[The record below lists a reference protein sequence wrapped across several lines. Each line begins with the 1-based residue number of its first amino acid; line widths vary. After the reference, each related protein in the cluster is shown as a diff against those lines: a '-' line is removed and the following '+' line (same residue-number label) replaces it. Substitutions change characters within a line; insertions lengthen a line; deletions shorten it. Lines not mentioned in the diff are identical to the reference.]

1 MEILYLNQIGQ
12 NIKTKL
18 IKLSKKLILNQ
29 MILKK
34 KIKQLNQM
42 RLKKYRK
49 IKYKKYIKI
58 NPHINTDKN
67 PIR

>member
-1 MEILYLNQIGQ
+1 
-12 NIKTKL
+12 
-18 IKLSKKLILNQ
+18 
-29 MILKK
+29 
-34 KIKQLNQM
+34 M